1 MSSHDIK
8 QAFLVIQEE
17 NLYRVWKEVDVDR
30 LLGRLILRV
39 NLLEPFTH
47 FPHSCHALL
56 TVW

>member
-1 MSSHDIK
+1 MIR
-8 QAFLVIQEE
+8 EE

>member
-1 MSSHDIK
+1 MIR
-8 QAFLVIQEE
+8 EE
-17 NLYRVWKEVDVDR
+17 NLNWVRKEVDVDR

-56 TVW
+56 TVVTKVHM